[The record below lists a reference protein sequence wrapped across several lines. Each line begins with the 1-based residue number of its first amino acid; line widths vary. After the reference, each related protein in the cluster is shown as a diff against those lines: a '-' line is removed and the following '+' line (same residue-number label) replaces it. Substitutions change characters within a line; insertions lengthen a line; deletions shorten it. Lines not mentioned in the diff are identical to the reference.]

1 VSYDLVSVDC
11 DLCGSDRRRLLLIE
25 NDLSISR
32 CLDCSLIYVS
42 RRPRRDVNED
52 VNYFVNAEHIKTH
65 AARYEEVFSKYVA
78 EITKMKPE
86 RGKLLDVGCGFG
98 LFMKRAQENGWDVF
112 GVDVS
117 RNATEYAG
125 SSLRLSNVA
134 RCEVEHAPYERNS
147 FDCVTLW
154 NVIEHVPSPTSVLR
168 ECRTF
173 LKNDGLIVIRVPNI
187 AFVSRVW
194 SLRHVLRELQAVTGA
209 NLPGWSSSCFL
220 AGRPPHHLFG
230 FTPNTLKKALTKTEF
245 VNVSVHP
252 AILSK
257 IVTRS
262 KLYKLLGLVSRIAY
276 RISFGNAIMCPSMT
290 AFAYKA

>member
-1 VSYDLVSVDC
+1 MSDDLVNVDC
-11 DLCGSDRRRLLLIE
+11 DLCGSDRRKVLLIE
-25 NDLSISR
+25 SDLPVCS

-42 RRPRRDVNED
+42 RRPRREINED
-52 VNYFVNAEHIKTH
+52 VNYFGNVDHIKKH

-78 EITKMKPE
+78 AITKIKPE

-98 LFMKRAQENGWDVF
+98 LFMKRAQESGWDVF

-117 RNATEYAG
+117 RAATEYATYT
-125 SSLRLSNVA
+125 LRLSNVA

-168 ECRTF
+168 ECKTF
-173 LKNDGLIVIRVPNI
+173 LKNDGMIVVRVPNI
-187 AFVSRVW
+187 AFVSKVW
-194 SLRHVLRELQAVTGA
+194 RLRYVLQGLRAVTGA
-209 NLPGWSSSCFL
+209 NLPGWRTSFL

-230 FTPNTLKKALTKTEF
+230 FTPITLKKALTQTGF

-257 IVTRS
+257 AATRS
-262 KLYKLLGLVSRIAY
+262 TLYKPLGLVSRIAY
-276 RISFGNAIMCPSMT
+276 RTSLGNAIVCPSMT
-290 AFAYKA
+290 AFAYNA

>member
-1 VSYDLVSVDC
+1 MSDDLVNVDC
-11 DLCGSDRRRLLLIE
+11 DLCGSDRKQLLVVE
-25 NDLSISR
+25 NALPISR

-42 RRPRRDVNED
+42 QRPRREANED
-52 VNYFVNAEHIKTH
+52 VNYFVNVDHIHKHT
-65 AARYEEVFSKYVA
+65 ARYEEVFSKYVA
-78 EITKMKPE
+78 EITKMRPE

-98 LFMKRAQENGWDVF
+98 LFMKSAQENGWDVF

-125 SSLRLSNVA
+125 SSLKLSNVA

-173 LKNDGLIVIRVPNI
+173 LKNDGLIVVRVPNV
-187 AFVSRVW
+187 AFVSKIWR
-194 SLRHVLRELQAVTGA
+194 LRDALQSLQAVTGA
-209 NLPGWSSSCFL
+209 NLPGWSSSFL

-230 FTPNTLKKALTKTEF
+230 FTSITLKQALTKTEF

-257 IVTRS
+257 VVTRS
-262 KLYKLLGLVSRIAY
+262 KLYKPLGLVSRIAY